1 MVSQTAEISMTTFHV
16 SYYKIL
22 QNSAGHSFKCLQ
34 RTVDVDAADPIAALS
49 SIENN
54 GLSLADCDCL
64 EVTTLADAE
73 VATVAD
79 RASHTYEESL
89 A

>member
-1 MVSQTAEISMTTFHV
+1 MITFRV

-22 QNSAGHSFKCLQ
+22 QNSAGRSFKCLQ
-34 RTVDVDAADPIAALS
+34 KTVDVAAADPIAALT
-49 SIENN
+49 SIEEH

-64 EVTTLADAE
+64 EVTKLANAD
-73 VATVAD
+73 VATA
-79 RASHTYEESL
+79 A